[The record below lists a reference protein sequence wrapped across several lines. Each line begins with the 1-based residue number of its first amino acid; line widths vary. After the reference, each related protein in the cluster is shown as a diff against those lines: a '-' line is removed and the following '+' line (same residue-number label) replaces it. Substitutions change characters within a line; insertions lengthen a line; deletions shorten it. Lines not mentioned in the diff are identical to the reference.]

1 MKPPLRQIA
10 NQVSKVEVSWPATL
24 PLPRIAPLMSKVAG
38 MVPDLPSPISRSL
51 PASLPNPLPRT
62 APLLPGSMIT
72 DINQLSQARFTP
84 APVSPAAIPEPI
96 FESAVETIGAPAADF
111 TRGILKLDFE

>member
-1 MKPPLRQIA
+1 
-10 NQVSKVEVSWPATL
+10 
-24 PLPRIAPLMSKVAG
+24 
-38 MVPDLPSPISRSL
+38 
-51 PASLPNPLPRT
+51 
-62 APLLPGSMIT
+62 MIT